1 MKEATSLLE
10 VANDE
15 INEVVGLMLTED
27 IHDGEDLI
35 SNIFDRFSKEAIEHL
50 KSAILSAD
58 KDLCIT
64 GSSRPKRK
72 RVEDAFKKERIIV
85 YQKYEKE
92 TVISNSRRKALG
104 FILEDC
110 IKDMKGNENKKF
122 SFEVAKVAPSFERLI
137 RAHSYRYIIEAAATL
152 STGGSYLPDGFM
164 TKITSIVNLRIY
176 SDGATVLENKFDRD
190 YRAMVK
196 EIKMLTRTYRFRF
209 SFEYETELAPGTQVN
224 AMFNTI
230 SEFTLEVA
238 EATSR
243 LSVELLNGIKE
254 KTLGEQ
260 ESILETNLEEMSKT
274 MDQGLCYW
282 EKEALDYV
290 ISIFKRDVKI
300 IVNEC
305 NSNSKDAGE
314 IMAVYKTEIM
324 EFAYSF
330 IAENAAMELSA
341 EYTIAF
347 EGMIEQRR
355 IFSMS
360 TDSAFSIRFSKT
372 VRELSGR
379 N

>member
-1 MKEATSLLE
+1 MS

-15 INEVVGLMLTED
+15 INEIVDSILTED
-27 IHDGEDLI
+27 IHDGDALI
-35 SNIFDRFSKEAIEHL
+35 SNVFDRFSKEAIDHL

-58 KDLCIT
+58 KELCVT
-64 GSSRPKRK
+64 GSDRPKRK
-72 RVEDAFKKERIIV
+72 RVEDAFEKEQIV
-85 YQKYEKE
+85 IYRKYEKE
-92 TVISNSRRKALG
+92 TMITNSRREALG
-104 FILEDC
+104 FLLGDC
-110 IKDMKGNENKKF
+110 IKDMKGNKNKKF
-122 SFEVAKVAPSFERLI
+122 SFNAAKVAPSFERLI
-137 RAHSYRYIIEAAATL
+137 RASSYSYIIEACNTL
-152 STGGSYLPDGFM
+152 STVGSYLPGGFM
-164 TKITSIVNLRIY
+164 TKITSIVNSRID
-176 SDGATVLENKFDRD
+176 SDGATFLENKFDRD
-190 YRAMVK
+190 YRTMVK

-209 SFEYETELAPGTQVN
+209 SFEYETELDPGTQVN
-224 AMFNTI
+224 AMFNII

-254 KTLGEQ
+254 KALGEQ
-260 ESILETNLEEMSKT
+260 EFILETNLEEMSKT
-274 MDQGLCYW
+274 MNQGLCYW

-290 ISIFKRDVKI
+290 ISVFKRDVKI

-314 IMAVYKTEIM
+314 IMAVYKEEIM

-341 EYTIAF
+341 EDTIAF

-360 TDSAFSIRFSKT
+360 TDSAFSIRFSRT
-372 VRELSGR
+372 VREAIWQELD
-379 N
+379 